1 MPYWSG
7 SWLAWAELAE
17 LAVFGLVVQDPRQ
30 WVFGFRQLDRNVS
43 RVLIVTACVSD
54 VFESKVT

>member
-7 SWLAWAELAE
+7 SWLAWAE

-30 WVFGFRQLDRNVS
+30 WVFGFRQLDRNVG